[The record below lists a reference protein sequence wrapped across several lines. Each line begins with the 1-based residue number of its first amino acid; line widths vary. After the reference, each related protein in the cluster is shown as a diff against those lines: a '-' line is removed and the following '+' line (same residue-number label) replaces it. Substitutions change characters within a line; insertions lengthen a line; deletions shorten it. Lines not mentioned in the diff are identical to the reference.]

1 MYTLQMLQ
9 ADSNAYDD
17 SIIIAKSDGIRLTVN
32 NHYRWLHCTY
42 ILFLHT
48 LPLTPEPDETYMY
61 K

>member
-32 NHYRWLHCTY
+32 KQSLQVVALHIYTFSSY
-42 ILFLHT
+42 FAVNSRA
-48 LPLTPEPDETYMY
+48 
-61 K
+61 

>member
-1 MYTLQMLQ
+1 MLQ